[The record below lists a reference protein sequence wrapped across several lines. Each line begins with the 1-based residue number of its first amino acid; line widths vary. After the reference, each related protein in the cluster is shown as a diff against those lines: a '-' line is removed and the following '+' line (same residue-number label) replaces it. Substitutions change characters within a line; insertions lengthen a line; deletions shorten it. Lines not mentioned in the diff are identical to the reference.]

1 MIRTIYAAFL
11 PLQRKGL
18 LKNSLFNSP
27 GIDKMF
33 GAVSPRQTYD
43 RTSRRKSARE
53 KDELYSFM
61 RSVRFFLLRL
71 ATPLDKSGFIAY
83 SLFRSGLFNIP
94 LLVKS
99 G

>member
-1 MIRTIYAAFL
+1 MTDRDLCGKYRLGGARVCFGLTK
-11 PLQRKGL
+11 RKKGL

-43 RTSRRKSARE
+43 RTSRGKSARE
-53 KDELYSFM
+53 KDELYSFV

-71 ATPLDKSGFIAY
+71 ATPLD
-83 SLFRSGLFNIP
+83 
-94 LLVKS
+94 
-99 G
+99 